1 MLALF
6 LLNHSPL
13 FQDLIP
19 VSKFSLNL
27 GLACHTIL
35 QPRMIYDIRN
45 TKAFVWVAPQHHCKK
60 ILELLREVVR
70 CFAPR
75 MRAPKDLVPVTTNQ
89 IVILV
94 FFFGIAERRVTRPH
108 YEQDD
113 SSSEKVAS
121 IRLIGLVRDDFRG
134 HVSWRS
140 FASPIEARPVAA
152 LDLASK
158 AKVDNLDV
166 EVRVEEHI
174 FGLEVA
180 MCESF

>member
-1 MLALF
+1 
-6 LLNHSPL
+6 
-13 FQDLIP
+13 
-19 VSKFSLNL
+19 
-27 GLACHTIL
+27 
-35 QPRMIYDIRN
+35 
-45 TKAFVWVAPQHHCKK
+45 
-60 ILELLREVVR
+60 
-70 CFAPR
+70 

-94 FFFGIAERRVTRPH
+94 FFFGIAERGVTRPH

-134 HVSWRS
+134 HVSWRA
-140 FASPIEARPVAA
+140 FASPVEARPVAA